1 MIHFHDI
8 FKKYI
13 KDDVPQVD
21 SSCLEKPFH
30 NFAQHYCHG
39 YSEMDDDDQG
49 LCGEKTLGIVL
60 MYVKK
65 VYLCYT
71 KYMTIFPIWDG
82 LALFYSQFSS
92 SWLCS
97 YRTMST

>member
-21 SSCLEKPFH
+21 SSCLEKPFQ
-30 NFAQHYCHG
+30 NFAQHYCYG

-49 LCGEKTLGIVL
+49 LCGEKKLEN
-60 MYVKK
+60 
-65 VYLCYT
+65 
-71 KYMTIFPIWDG
+71 
-82 LALFYSQFSS
+82 S
-92 SWLCS
+92 
-97 YRTMST
+97 